1 MNIVLIGVP
10 GSGKGT
16 QAKLL
21 AKELRLNL
29 IPTGDLLREAVRK
42 KEKLGRQ
49 AQTFMQKG
57 ELVPDEII
65 LKLIEKKIKE
75 KGSGRGF
82 VLDGFPRTCA
92 QAQGLE
98 KVLKEIGKKIDAV
111 VKLNILGKVAKQRLS
126 SRWVCPNC
134 EANFNQKTKSPKK
147 SGICDSCGERLEKR
161 FDDQPETVCFRLRV
175 YQKKTKPIEDYY
187 KKKSILKVV
196 DGDGEPEKVKKR
208 ILTILKKDE
217 NISE

>member
-1 MNIVLIGVP
+1 LNIVLIGIP

-21 AKELRLNL
+21 AKELKSNL
-29 IPTGDLLREAVRK
+29 IPTGDLLREAVKK
-42 KEKLGRQ
+42 KEKLGKQ
-49 AQTFMQKG
+49 AQTFMRKG

-65 LKLIEKKIKE
+65 LKLIKREIKE
-75 KGSGRGF
+75 KGSERGF

-92 QAQGLE
+92 QAQGLG

-111 VKLNILGKVAKQRLS
+111 VKLKISEKVAKERLS
-126 SRWVCPNC
+126 FRSVCPNC

-147 SGICDSCGERLEKR
+147 LGRCDFCGEKLEKR
-161 FDDQPETVCFRLRV
+161 FDDDPQTISFRLKV

-187 KKKSILKVV
+187 KKRRILKVV
-196 DGDGEPEKVKKR
+196 DGNGEPEQVKKK
-208 ILTILKKDE
+208 ILAILKKDAK
-217 NISE
+217 IS

>member
-21 AKELRLNL
+21 ANELKLNL
-29 IPTGDLLREAVRK
+29 IPIGDLLREAAKK
-42 KEKLGRQ
+42 KEKSGLK
-49 AQTFMQKG
+49 AQTFMRKG

-65 LKLIEKKIKE
+65 LKLIEKKIKK

-82 VLDGFPRTCA
+82 VLDGFPRTYT

-98 KVLKEIGKKIDAV
+98 KVLKGIGEKVDAV
-111 VKLNILGKVAKQRLS
+111 IKLNISETMAKQRLS

-134 EANFNQKTKSPKK
+134 EANFNRRTKSPKK
-147 SGICDSCGERLEKR
+147 SGICDFCGDKLKKR
-161 FDDQPETVCFRLRV
+161 FDDQPETVSFRLRV
-175 YQKKTKPIEDYY
+175 YQRKTKPIEDYY
-187 KKKSILKVV
+187 KKKGILKVV
-196 DGDGEPEKVKKR
+196 DGNEEPAKVKKE
-208 ILTILKKDE
+208 ILAILKKDE
-217 NISE
+217 KIPE